1 MPDDPRLADLLL
13 RWEELRDQGQSV
25 SAEKLCVECPELL
38 PELRRRIQALVS
50 LESMLRTE
58 PAAPGME
65 ALSQTPGELPE
76 LPGYEVQG
84 VLGQGGMGVVY
95 QARQQSLGRP
105 VAIKMV
111 PPETKLRPEVLAR
124 FRREAETIAR
134 LQHPN
139 ILQVYDVGEYDGRPF
154 VALEFVGGGSLAE
167 KLGGKPQPPREA
179 AEVVETLARALHH
192 AHERGVIHRDLKP
205 GNILLTED
213 GTLKVSDF
221 GLAKSLLAAGRLTRT
236 GTVLGT
242 PCYMAPEQATG
253 RGHEVGPAADVYG
266 LGAILYQ
273 ALTGRP
279 PFYADSEMETL
290 RQVTEDEPSLP
301 SLVVPGVPADLEAI
315 CLRCLEKDPA
325 QRYPSALALAEDLA
339 RFRHGERVQARP
351 ARWWR
356 RSPNMAALVLA
367 VVLALMT
374 GLALWA
380 YLTSLP

>member
-13 RWEELRDQGQSV
+13 RWEELRDQGRSV
-25 SAEKLCVECPELL
+25 SAEELCRDSPELL
-38 PELRRRIQALVS
+38 PELRRRIQALLS
-50 LESMLRTE
+50 LESMLQTE
-58 PAAPGME
+58 PAAPGSE
-65 ALSQTPGELPE
+65 VQPQGGELPD
-76 LPGYEVQG
+76 LPGYDVLG

-95 QARQQSLGRP
+95 QARQRSLGRP

-111 PPETKLRPEVLAR
+111 APEMKLRPEVLAR

-139 ILQVYDVGEYDGRPF
+139 IVQVYDISEHDGRPF
-154 VALEFVGGGSLAE
+154 VALEFVGGGNLLDKLA
-167 KLGGKPQPPREA
+167 GQAQPPQEA
-179 AEVVETLARALHH
+179 AQMVETLARALHH

-205 GNILLTED
+205 GNVLLTED

-221 GLAKSLLAAGRLTRT
+221 GLAKILQSAGRLTRS

-242 PCYMAPEQATG
+242 PGYMAPEQATG

-273 ALTGRP
+273 ALTARV

-290 RQVTEDEPSLP
+290 RQVVEEMPALP
-301 SLVVPGVPADLEAI
+301 SLLVPGVPADLEAI

-339 RFRHGERVQARP
+339 RFRHGEPVEAKP
-351 ARWWR
+351 VRWWR
-356 RSPNMAALVLA
+356 RYPNLAAAILATVLA
-367 VVLALMT
+367 IMT
-374 GLALWA
+374 GLALWSW
-380 YLTSLP
+380 LTGP